1 MYIFL
6 YVSSN
11 TYLHYLVNGRFS
23 NHPYKT
29 TVIIRQQEDVSPGQT
44 FIPSMVE
51 EVKTQCE
58 HCQKILNPTAHLVNI
73 YQNVENFTAIN
84 SKVNLTRIEKF
95 HDCEQTAFAVL
106 GIFVDESPPT
116 TTIFMFL
123 GAPR

>member
-58 HCQKILNPTAHLVNI
+58 HCQKILNPHL
-73 YQNVENFTAIN
+73 
-84 SKVNLTRIEKF
+84 KTRHLLF
-95 HDCEQTAFAVL
+95 W
-106 GIFVDESPPT
+106 
-116 TTIFMFL
+116 
-123 GAPR
+123 